1 MSKTMKNEKMYT
13 LVLTESELELI
24 YDQLNIVELFDS
36 SDENVE
42 LSDSISTKIHN
53 LTTDE
58 NISIQIDDIS
68 HLNE

>member
-1 MSKTMKNEKMYT
+1 MQIDKNEKMYT

-53 LTTDE
+53 LTKE
-58 NISIQIDDIS
+58 
-68 HLNE
+68 